1 MAEYSSAKPPT
12 GHQPGVIAGR
22 RLTAVLFDLDGTL
35 IETDDRAVQHL
46 AQRLALLR
54 PLLPQRDPQQAARRL
69 IMWSHDWVHGWLV
82 WLDRLAL
89 DGFSQRTAQR
99 LGLLDDNLAGHSLT
113 PVAGTTALL
122 RQLAGRYRLGIVSTR
137 RVAEVNV
144 YIEQERLGDVIEVVV
159 GSDTTPRIKPHPQPV
174 LWAASQLAVPVHQ
187 TVLVGD
193 TVADVRAA
201 RAAGAL
207 SVGVLCGFGEPKDL
221 RQATLILNSPAE
233 LVDWL

>member
-1 MAEYSSAKPPT
+1 MAENKTTAPPNT
-12 GHQPGVIAGR
+12 HHPGVIAGR
-22 RLTAVLFDLDGTL
+22 QLVAVLFDLDGTL

-46 AQRLALLR
+46 AQRLAFLR
-54 PLLPQRDPQQAARRL
+54 PLLPQGDAQQAARRL

-89 DGFSQRTAQR
+89 DGFSQRLAQR
-99 LGLLDDNLAGHSLT
+99 LGLLNDNLAGHAPA

-137 RVAEVNV
+137 RVKEVLV
-144 YIEQERLGDVIEVVV
+144 YLEQEQLRDVIEVVV

-174 LWAASQLAVPVHQ
+174 LWAASRLAVPVDR

-201 RAAGAL
+201 HAAGAL
-207 SVGVLCGFGEPKDL
+207 AVGVLCGFGEPKDL
-221 RQATLILNSPAE
+221 RQADLILPSTAE
-233 LVDWL
+233 LADWL